1 MLILICIP
9 IFIEIEML
17 RDSKIHL
24 SDKKIYKYR
33 IKHKCSSEI
42 LMWVKINPTSCRVQ
56 SAIQGLKYKA
66 VVVKIAMEISYGAPQ
81 FLLIIFQSIV

>member
-9 IFIEIEML
+9 IFIEIEMFIE

-33 IKHKCSSEI
+33 IKSTTSVRARFLCELKLIQPPVAH
-42 LMWVKINPTSCRVQ
+42 NPLS
-56 SAIQGLKYKA
+56 KD
-66 VVVKIAMEISYGAPQ
+66 
-81 FLLIIFQSIV
+81 

>member
-24 SDKKIYKYR
+24 SDKKIYKYK
-33 IKHKCSSEI
+33 IKSTTSVRARFLCELKLIQPPVAH
-42 LMWVKINPTSCRVQ
+42 NPLS
-56 SAIQGLKYKA
+56 KD
-66 VVVKIAMEISYGAPQ
+66 
-81 FLLIIFQSIV
+81 